1 MEHARLPADS
11 TPALPS
17 PRLINEIFIARRT
30 KRAMDA
36 PMERTISLEGKHT
49 TRQFSF
55 LPRSRA
61 AVIFLEGGRGWFS
74 AGTMPKTKRCSTLTV
89 PTGFFSLS
97 GSREG
102 KNFRA
107 SESKFLVAPTSI
119 LLRFY
124 FPTDYA
130 RYSVENIYKYS
141 SFPLTFRESFSISR
155 K

>member
-1 MEHARLPADS
+1 M
-11 TPALPS
+11 
-17 PRLINEIFIARRT
+17 IF
-30 KRAMDA
+30 
-36 PMERTISLEGKHT
+36 
-49 TRQFSF
+49 
-55 LPRSRA
+55 
-61 AVIFLEGGRGWFS
+61 GRYDR
-74 AGTMPKTKRCSTLTV
+74 PKTKRCSTLTV
-89 PTGFFSLS
+89 LTGFFSLS